1 MKHLKTFESFLNEGK
16 KEDVIAIVV
25 KDIAG
30 NLSDDQEMTKDELEE
45 WLAGDQGKGAIES
58 SLEALDDEYPSGHGI
73 KYNQIE
79 KEVKKKIL
87 ATPGVFY

>member
-1 MKHLKTFESFLNEGK
+1 MTHIKTFENFLNEGK
-16 KEDVIAIVV
+16 KEDVIDFVV

-30 NLSDDQEMTKDELEE
+30 TLSDDQEMSKKEIED
-45 WLAGDQGKGAIES
+45 WLAGEEGKTAIES

-73 KYNQIE
+73 KYAQIE
-79 KEVKKKIL
+79 KDVKKKIL